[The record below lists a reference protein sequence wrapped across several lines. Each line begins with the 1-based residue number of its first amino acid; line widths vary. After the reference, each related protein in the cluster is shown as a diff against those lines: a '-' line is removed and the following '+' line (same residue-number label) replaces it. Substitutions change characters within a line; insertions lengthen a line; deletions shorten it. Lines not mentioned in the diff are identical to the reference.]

1 MFPAGRRNKD
11 NFVCMRYHVWSS
23 SANRSWE
30 ASSKMGNEAKH
41 RPQIYVGGYHEAIYM
56 TNEEIQ
62 MQGSLSWSEVSPP
75 CLGGVKRPGWTL
87 RFIRK

>member
-41 RPQIYVGGYHEAIYM
+41 RPQIYVGGYHEAICVIVGDKSYR
-56 TNEEIQ
+56 EI
-62 MQGSLSWSEVSPP
+62 SSHLPVSE
-75 CLGGVKRPGWTL
+75 G
-87 RFIRK
+87 